1 MPCVC
6 REARSRRCSPSQHLS
21 QLPQLS
27 QAMCTAV
34 APLSPL
40 PCDPAASGSCV
51 QGRKLLAAAYPS
63 STARLSPIAAVKR
76 PCTSQGSWGLIGRTR
91 ALCGRWNL
99 KLGGMW
105 LGLYTA
111 EKHSG
116 DAGREL
122 PAVPPRSCSSLSP
135 STFVFASQGPLCCHS
150 ASVGTLCQNQT
161 SEGQQSWPFVFL
173 PPGINRIFGTLLFWF
188 ICSVLNGMRS
198 AHHHRGAQVP
208 QVSCP

>member
-1 MPCVC
+1 MWWISARQRGCHVC
-6 REARSRRCSPSQHLS
+6 AERLGAG
-21 QLPQLS
+21 
-27 QAMCTAV
+27 V
-34 APLSPL
+34 ALPLSIYHNYLNYHKPCAQPWPHCHLCLVTPL
-40 PCDPAASGSCV
+40 LQGRACKAESCWQLLTPAA
-51 QGRKLLAAAYPS
+51 RLAFLPLLLLKDLAHP
-63 STARLSPIAAVKR
+63 KM
-76 PCTSQGSWGLIGRTR
+76 R

-173 PPGINRIFGTLLFWF
+173 PP
-188 ICSVLNGMRS
+188 V
-198 AHHHRGAQVP
+198 
-208 QVSCP
+208 